1 MFKPFQQ
8 QDAAWQSVQ
17 AASVAGG
24 QGGAEGYATAV
35 LQGPLCSL
43 AVPAALQGNV
53 SMSSTA
59 AGVITEVV
67 RQTRQVS
74 GQSAS
79 IAKWCTRKAENARI
93 LAVQSRHAVLFC
105 SAKLRT

>member
-1 MFKPFQQ
+1 MFIKPVQQ

-35 LQGPLCSL
+35 LQGPLCSM
-43 AVPAALQGNV
+43 AVPAVLQSSASMGN
-53 SMSSTA
+53 TA

-74 GQSAS
+74 GQSAPL
-79 IAKWCTRKAENARI
+79 ALWCIQKAERAR
-93 LAVQSRHAVLFC
+93 QSLHKADVL
-105 SAKLRT
+105 